1 MKDQFFTLGAPSTG
15 YFMDKGSKF
24 HAYAFPLEDEAQAAV
39 HMQQVKKLHPKA
51 RHYCTA
57 LRLHPDASL
66 ERSSDDG
73 EPSGS
78 AGRPIL
84 GQLLKYNLTNV
95 YLIVVRYFGGTK
107 LGIPGLIE
115 AYKSSAQDALSKA
128 SITERQVYGL
138 VKMKLSY
145 ETYPAFN
152 NQLKHQG
159 ILILEETFD
168 ETISLMIGFRKSMLM
183 ESVLDLLHQ
192 FSRMDFATVSAYAE
206 HLGMEIQIL
215 EDVVIR

>member
-1 MKDQFFTLGAPSTG
+1 MKDQFFTLSAPATG
-15 YFMDKGSKF
+15 YVMEKGSKF
-24 HAYAFPLEDEAQAAV
+24 YAYAFPVEDEEQATS
-39 HMQQVKKLHPKA
+39 HLQQIKKLHPKA

-95 YLIVVRYFGGTK
+95 FVIVVRYFGGTK

-115 AYKSSAQDALSKA
+115 AYKSSAQDALSRA
-128 SITERQVYGL
+128 SIAERHVYGL

-145 ETYPAFN
+145 DIYPAFHN
-152 NQLKHQG
+152 HLKHHG
-159 ILILEETFD
+159 ILILEEKFD
-168 ETISLMIGFRKSMLM
+168 EAILLLIGFRKSMLEQTLM
-183 ESVLDLLHQ
+183 ELLHQ
-192 FSRMDFATVSAYAE
+192 FSRMDFTSLDAYAD
-206 HLGMEIQIL
+206 HLGMHIEIL
-215 EDVVIR
+215 EDVIIR